1 MLGVSNAGVWAGVV
15 ILGFAAV
22 IFSQSLD
29 LDYSTRLG
37 PGPGFFPLWLS
48 GLLIVL
54 SLCYLWSSVKQ
65 KVIDVRDLLPPNP
78 VARRNILLTI
88 CGVVIFPLVVD
99 DLGFVVSGSILLF
112 IMFMREYK
120 WYLAV
125 GISVATSL
133 LLFFIFQ
140 SLLGVSLPVNEFG
153 W

>member
-1 MLGVSNAGVWAGVV
+1 MRNAGIWAGLA

-22 IFSQSLD
+22 IFSQSLE

-48 GLLIVL
+48 GILIVL
-54 SLCYLWSSVKQ
+54 AICYLWSSFKRE
-65 KVIDVRDLLPPNP
+65 VIDIGDILPRDTA
-78 VARRNILLTI
+78 ARRDILMTV

-99 DLGFVVSGSILLF
+99 DLGFVISGSILLF
-112 IMFMREYK
+112 IMFMRAYK
-120 WYLAV
+120 WYMAL